1 MCSDPIKSTAAA
13 GRIRRAF
20 PRLKV
25 LKTVVKRLELDPLI
39 LCLSGKKR
47 GESITGACIQKP
59 KISCLDYH
67 REE

>member
-1 MCSDPIKSTAAA
+1 MCSDPIKSTTTA

-39 LCLSGKKR
+39 LCLSEKKGGKHNR
-47 GESITGACIQKP
+47 ACIEKP
-59 KISCLDYH
+59 KISCLNYH